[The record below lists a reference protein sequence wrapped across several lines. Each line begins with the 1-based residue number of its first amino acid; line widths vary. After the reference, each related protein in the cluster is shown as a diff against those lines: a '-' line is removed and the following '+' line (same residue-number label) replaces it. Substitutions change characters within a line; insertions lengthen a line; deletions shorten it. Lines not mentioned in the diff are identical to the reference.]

1 MDLSVG
7 SLMLSLL
14 IGSVGAGLFLYGKKQ
29 TRMPHLAAGLVLVI
43 YPYFVS
49 NLWLMAGIA
58 VALLA
63 ALWLVVKAGH

>member
-14 IGSVGAGLFLYGKKQ
+14 IGSVGAGLFIYGKKQ

-43 YPYFVS
+43 YPYFVP
-49 NLWLMAGIA
+49 NLWLMAAIA

-63 ALWLVVKAGH
+63 ALWLVVRAGH